1 MEQTKLKIEIIEN
14 ITHDVL
20 RIITEKPKHINFI
33 PGQAAEI
40 SINKNVWEDEK
51 RAFTFTSLPGND
63 YLEFTIKA
71 YPSRNGVTK
80 ELLQLKKNDELIL
93 HDIFGSITYK
103 DEGVFIAGGAGVT
116 PFISIFR
123 QLQLKNKIGNNKL
136 IFANKTSADVIHEE
150 MFKDLLG
157 KNFINILSEEK
168 KDGYAHGHINEE
180 FLKTN
185 IADLDT
191 QIYLC
196 GPDPMMVGIERQLKN
211 LGGGKLIIK
220 EKF

>member
-1 MEQTKLKIEIIEN
+1 M
-14 ITHDVL
+14 
-20 RIITEKPKHINFI
+20 
-33 PGQAAEI
+33 
-40 SINKNVWEDEK
+40 
-51 RAFTFTSLPGND
+51 
-63 YLEFTIKA
+63 
-71 YPSRNGVTK
+71 TK
-80 ELLQLKKNDELIL
+80 ELLHLKKNDELIL

-136 IFANKTSADVIHEE
+136 IFANKTSDDVIHEE
-150 MFKDLLG
+150 MFKNFLG
-157 KNFINILSEEK
+157 KNFINILPEEK
-168 KDGYAHGHINEE
+168 KDGYVHGHINEE
-180 FLKTN
+180 FLKIN